1 MTEGTLVEESTTE
14 IDYKTETTEDPTKYT
29 DEETVLR
36 NGEKGS
42 QVTKTTYKTV
52 EGVKTDQVL
61 STSTEVTKEPVNQQV
76 SRGTKPIEGTLVEES
91 LEKIPFKEVVKED
104 DQLKKGLEVVAQE
117 GKEGQKKITKTFNTI
132 KGVKTEDAPKVTE
145 EILEAPQDKILKRGT
160 KSFEKP
166 VLTLTAVESK
176 DLKRTSD
183 VKYSLENPSKAAIKS
198 ITLTLKKGDEIVK
211 H

>member
-14 IDYKTETTEDPTKYT
+14 LDYKTETTEDPTKYT

-91 LEKIPFKEVVKED
+91 LEKIPFKETIEED
-104 DQLKKGLEVVAQE
+104 AQLKKGLDVVAQE

-132 KGVKTEDAPKVTE
+132 KGC
-145 EILEAPQDKILKRGT
+145 LLY
-160 KSFEKP
+160 
-166 VLTLTAVESK
+166 
-176 DLKRTSD
+176 TSD
-183 VKYSLENPSKAAIKS
+183 AA
-198 ITLTLKKGDEIVK
+198 DE
-211 H
+211 

>member
-1 MTEGTLVEESTTE
+1 MHLFLRS
-14 IDYKTETTEDPTKYT
+14 DYKTETTEDPTKYI

-91 LEKIPFKEVVKED
+91 LERFHLRKL
-104 DQLKKGLEVVAQE
+104 LKKM
-117 GKEGQKKITKTFNTI
+117 TN
-132 KGVKTEDAPKVTE
+132 
-145 EILEAPQDKILKRGT
+145 
-160 KSFEKP
+160 
-166 VLTLTAVESK
+166 
-176 DLKRTSD
+176 
-183 VKYSLENPSKAAIKS
+183 
-198 ITLTLKKGDEIVK
+198 
-211 H
+211 

>member
-91 LEKIPFKEVVKED
+91 LEKIPFEEKIEED
-104 DQLKKGLEVVAQE
+104 AQLKKGLEVVAQE
-117 GKEGQKKITKTFNTI
+117 GKEGQKKLPRPLIPLRELKQ
-132 KGVKTEDAPKVTE
+132 KMLQK
-145 EILEAPQDKILKRGT
+145 LQRRSSRHHKIE
-160 KSFEKP
+160 F
-166 VLTLTAVESK
+166 
-176 DLKRTSD
+176 
-183 VKYSLENPSKAAIKS
+183 
-198 ITLTLKKGDEIVK
+198 
-211 H
+211 